1 MRLHRGAE
9 STVGDGV
16 RAAAPS
22 GFPAGLFSPGG
33 LARIEA
39 VADQVPGRLTST
51 FGFEIELAAAAGGGD
66 FALAVTGLHGG
77 REMLAGTSEF
87 ELPLAASEHPA
98 WVAVRA
104 LSRAWVDPLSGLD
117 PELHNLALEFDLP
130 EGVAGVPPPNVF
142 LGARSGISAR
152 SPIES
157 AEDERSWAWLTE
169 AALPVLR
176 GRRLST
182 SQRETLGRC
191 FRALPG
197 GARAFQVGVMLARP
211 VDALRV
217 CILGMRYDRVAGY
230 LDDIGWPGDADALEE
245 QVGPLA
251 RRAESVIVDL
261 DVAEGVLPSLGLECF
276 VGEQGS
282 EKSAAGGGPEAQERW
297 SRFLQPLVERGL
309 CTVAREHALRE
320 WPLTVRESR
329 ARSWPAHLRE
339 ASLFLGPDLES
350 SLVRVINHVKLGW
363 QPGRPLQAKAY
374 LRIQHRWQPATG
386 PLGRGPQRLL
396 AQERPPRYP
405 PRKGEGVR

>member
-51 FGFEIELAAAAGGGD
+51 FGFEIELGSAAGAGD

-87 ELPLAASEHPA
+87 ELPLANSEHPA

-117 PELHNLALEFDLP
+117 PELHNLALEFDLQ
-130 EGVAGVPPPNVF
+130 EGVEGVPPPNVF
-142 LGARSGISAR
+142 LGARSGISAH
-152 SPIES
+152 SPIQS
-157 AEDERSWAWLTE
+157 PEDERSWSWLTE
-169 AALPVLR
+169 TALPVLR
-176 GRRLST
+176 GGRLST

-191 FRALPG
+191 FRALPA

-211 VDALRV
+211 VEAVRV
-217 CILGMRYDRVAGY
+217 CILGMRYERVAGY
-230 LDDIGWPGDADALEE
+230 LDSIGWPGDADALED
-245 QVGPLA
+245 QVGSLA
-251 RRAESVIVDL
+251 REAESVIVDL
-261 DVAEGVLPSLGLECF
+261 DVAECVLPSLGLECF
-276 VGEQGS
+276 VGEGS
-282 EKSAAGGGPEAQERW
+282 EKGAAGGGPEAQERW
-297 SRFLQPLVERGL
+297 SRFLKPLVERGL
-309 CTVAREHALRE
+309 CTDARERALLE

-339 ASLFLGPDLES
+339 ASQFLGPDLES
-350 SLVRVINHVKLGW
+350 SLVRAINHVELDW
-363 QPGRPLQAKAY
+363 PGDRPLHAKAY
-374 LRIQHRWQPATG
+374 LRIQHRWQPASG
-386 PLGRGPQRLL
+386 VLGRGAHRSL
-396 AQERPPRYP
+396 AQERPPPYP
-405 PRKGEGVR
+405 PRKGEGAT